1 MNYVLTLLSSLLL
14 SSLSLSY
21 FQGNKCQPGRYS
33 STVPNTIGCSACEP
47 GQLAVS
53 ESSTECIVS
62 DAGAIVLGGGATSVN
77 VPEGTCCK
85 QIFLYIYIY
94 FLNLYLPLHYKLV
107 ITSFIILFQAR
118 TKLLAVTKKTSSR
131 ALPLNNVQPGGW
143 DTHQLICPAQNVAK
157 DLQVVKV
164 HQKTDVVLATKVLTV
179 SHLGVNHAWNVQ

>member
-1 MNYVLTLLSSLLL
+1 MNYALILLSLFCYNLFLSLTSKVINVNLGDIHPLFPIQLDAPRVNLANLL
-14 SSLSLSY
+14 SVKVPQNASYPMLVLLYLVVVLRLSMSLKVRVANRFS
-21 FQGNKCQPGRYS
+21 C
-33 STVPNTIGCSACEP
+33 
-47 GQLAVS
+47 
-53 ESSTECIVS
+53 
-62 DAGAIVLGGGATSVN
+62 
-77 VPEGTCCK
+77 
-85 QIFLYIYIY
+85 IYIY

-131 ALPLNNVQPGGW
+131 ALPLNNVQPDGW
-143 DTHQLICPAQNVAK
+143 ETHQLICPAQNVAK